1 MVGRSVDKKDEIRAY
16 IKARS
21 KLGFSLKKL
30 MTEISTAF
38 GPYCVSYDT
47 VRRWKKKFESGVES
61 IKNAP
66 KSGRP
71 KSASRKEIVSKIKE
85 TIEGDARFTVR
96 DFARKVG
103 ISLSTVHLI
112 LKKHL
117 KVRKI
122 SARWVPHLLTDEQ
135 KRQRVKV
142 AKKLLQMFPKYD
154 KKQFANVVTGDETW
168 VHYFEPVRKVSN
180 KIWATKH
187 SKRPIIAKRSLST
200 KKVLYAIFFS
210 GEGVAIK
217 VPVKKGKSI
226 SGKYYKDVVLKKL
239 KKYYQKR
246 RPATGFK
253 HVRLLHD
260 NALTHTSAIVTAFFK
275 KEKVTVLPHPRIPQT
290 LDHVISFCF
299 RNWKHTLLGGN
310 TSPDRHLDLPFFST
324 LLLCPNQR
332 TVTPSRSGYIGWNFA
347 FLATGSTSRAW
358 NEYFWANLKFEVS
371 R

>member
-1 MVGRSVDKKDEIRAY
+1 MVGRSGDKKDEIWAH

-21 KLGFSLKKL
+21 KLGCSLKKL

-38 GPYCVSYDT
+38 GPSCVSYDT

-85 TIEGDARFTVR
+85 IIEGDARFTVR
-96 DFARKVG
+96 DIARMIG

-112 LKKHL
+112 LMKHL

-122 SARWVPHLLTDEQ
+122 SARWVPHLLTDER
-135 KRQRVKV
+135 KRQWVKV

-187 SKRPIIAKRSLST
+187 SKHPIIDKRSLST
-200 KKVLYAIFFS
+200 KKVLYATFS
-210 GEGVAIK
+210 GEGVAVK

-226 SGKYYKDVVLKKL
+226 TGKYYKDVVLKKL

-260 NALTHTSAIVTAFFK
+260 NAPAHTSAIVTAFLK
-275 KEKVTVLPHPRIPQT
+275 KEKVTVLPHPPVFPRP
-290 LDHVISFCF
+290 
-299 RNWKHTLLGGN
+299 
-310 TSPDRHLDLPFFST
+310 
-324 LLLCPNQR
+324 CPM
-332 TVTPSRSGYIGWNFA
+332 
-347 FLATGSTSRAW
+347 
-358 NEYFWANLKFEVS
+358 
-371 R
+371 

>member
-1 MVGRSVDKKDEIRAY
+1 MEKEIWVWCRVHQN
-16 IKARS
+16 S
-21 KLGFSLKKL
+21 
-30 MTEISTAF
+30 
-38 GPYCVSYDT
+38 
-47 VRRWKKKFESGVES
+47 
-61 IKNAP
+61 P
-66 KSGRP
+66 KSGWP

-85 TIEGDARFTVR
+85 IIEGDARFTVR
-96 DFARKVG
+96 DIARKVG

-226 SGKYYKDVVLKKL
+226 TGKYYKDVVLKKL

-260 NALTHTSAIVTAFFK
+260 NAPAHTSAIVMAFLK
-275 KEKVTVLPHPRIPQT
+275 KEKVTVLPHPTYSPD
-290 LDHVISFCF
+290 LAPCDFFCF
-299 RNWKHTLLGGN
+299 RNWKHSLLGGN
-310 TSPDRHLDLPFFST
+310 TSLDRHLDLPLIST

-358 NEYFWANLKFEVS
+358 NEYFWTNLKFEVS

>member
-1 MVGRSVDKKDEIRAY
+1 MC
-16 IKARS
+16 
-21 KLGFSLKKL
+21 L
-30 MTEISTAF
+30 MTQFDS
-38 GPYCVSYDT
+38 GKRNLSL
-47 VRRWKKKFESGVES
+47 GVES

-85 TIEGDARFTVR
+85 IIEGDARFTVC
-96 DFARKVG
+96 DIARKVG
-103 ISLSTVHLI
+103 ISLSMVHLI

-117 KVRKI
+117 QVRKI

-142 AKKLLQMFPKYD
+142 AKKLLQMFPV
-154 KKQFANVVTGDETW
+154 ANVVTGDETW

-226 SGKYYKDVVLKKL
+226 TGKYYKDVVLKKL
-239 KKYYQKR
+239 KKYYQKQC
-246 RPATGFK
+246 PATGFK

-260 NALTHTSAIVTAFFK
+260 NAPAHTSAIVTAFLK
-275 KEKVTVLPHPRIPQT
+275 KEKVTVLPPP
-290 LDHVISFCF
+290 
-299 RNWKHTLLGGN
+299 
-310 TSPDRHLDLPFFST
+310 PPPPLPPCDFFLFPKLKAS
-324 LLLCPNQR
+324 
-332 TVTPSRSGYIGWNFA
+332 
-347 FLATGSTSRAW
+347 LAGQK
-358 NEYFWANLKFEVS
+358 YQF
-371 R
+371 

>member
-1 MVGRSVDKKDEIRAY
+1 MDGRSVDKKDEIQAY

-21 KLGFSLKKL
+21 KLGCSLKKL

-38 GPYCVSYDT
+38 GPSCVSYDT

-85 TIEGDARFTVR
+85 IIEGDARFTVR
-96 DFARKVG
+96 DIARKVG

-117 KVRKI
+117 KYRKI
-122 SARWVPHLLTDEQ
+122 SARWVLHLLTDEQ

-142 AKKLLQMFPKYD
+142 AKKLFQMFPKYD

-168 VHYFEPVRKVSN
+168 VHYFEPFRKVSN

-200 KKVLYAIFFS
+200 KKVFVCNLLLWWRS
-210 GEGVAIK
+210 RNKSTSEKGQKHHRK
-217 VPVKKGKSI
+217 V
-226 SGKYYKDVVLKKL
+226 L
-239 KKYYQKR
+239 QR
-246 RPATGFK
+246 RSTEE
-253 HVRLLHD
+253 
-260 NALTHTSAIVTAFFK
+260 T
-275 KEKVTVLPHPRIPQT
+275 EKVLSET
-290 LDHVISFCF
+290 
-299 RNWKHTLLGGN
+299 
-310 TSPDRHLDLPFFST
+310 
-324 LLLCPNQR
+324 
-332 TVTPSRSGYIGWNFA
+332 TPCHWF
-347 FLATGSTSRAW
+347 
-358 NEYFWANLKFEVS
+358 
-371 R
+371 

>member
-21 KLGFSLKKL
+21 KLGYSLKKL

-38 GPYCVSYDT
+38 GPSCVSYDT
-47 VRRWKKKFESGVES
+47 KKFESGIES

-85 TIEGDARFTVR
+85 IIGDARFTVR
-96 DFARKVG
+96 DIARKVG

-200 KKVLYAIFFS
+200 KRILYAIFFS

-226 SGKYYKDVVLKKL
+226 PS
-239 KKYYQKR
+239 QPPPPPPPPH
-246 RPATGFK
+246 RP
-253 HVRLLHD
+253 
-260 NALTHTSAIVTAFFK
+260 
-275 KEKVTVLPHPRIPQT
+275 
-290 LDHVISFCF
+290 
-299 RNWKHTLLGGN
+299 
-310 TSPDRHLDLPFFST
+310 
-324 LLLCPNQR
+324 CPM
-332 TVTPSRSGYIGWNFA
+332 
-347 FLATGSTSRAW
+347 
-358 NEYFWANLKFEVS
+358 
-371 R
+371 

>member
-1 MVGRSVDKKDEIRAY
+1 MQSLTTAVKMVGRSVDKKDEIWAY

-21 KLGFSLKKL
+21 KLCCSLKKL

-38 GPYCVSYDT
+38 GPSCVSYDT
-47 VRRWKKKFESGVES
+47 VRRWKKKFES

-85 TIEGDARFTVR
+85 IIEGDVRFTVR
-96 DFARKVG
+96 DIARKVG

-180 KIWATKH
+180 KNCVIRHTRR
-187 SKRPIIAKRSLST
+187 SKSSRN
-200 KKVLYAIFFS
+200 FS
-210 GEGVAIK
+210 H
-217 VPVKKGKSI
+217 
-226 SGKYYKDVVLKKL
+226 
-239 KKYYQKR
+239 Q
-246 RPATGFK
+246 
-253 HVRLLHD
+253 LL
-260 NALTHTSAIVTAFFK
+260 
-275 KEKVTVLPHPRIPQT
+275 
-290 LDHVISFCF
+290 
-299 RNWKHTLLGGN
+299 
-310 TSPDRHLDLPFFST
+310 
-324 LLLCPNQR
+324 QR
-332 TVTPSRSGYIGWNFA
+332 TT
-347 FLATGSTSRAW
+347 
-358 NEYFWANLKFEVS
+358 KF
-371 R
+371 